1 FNDGTLEIAAFH
13 PNQVKSATDNTGA
26 FSPTND
32 DIRFHIAPQE
42 AAKAHS
48 MADIKAMNDGRN
60 TKAIRFRRYMDGQKQ
75 TLQDRTETVKQLA
88 VGDKKTQ
95 WEAVKKWTARHL
107 GANSTIGRNV
117 ADARRGIDWNRAA
130 THDQVISDIVALEAV
145 IQNIYGKHRADLT
158 RAEQDEFHQAL
169 IGKQRYGNERMQ
181 AQVQVFRER
190 IDALSSNLISEKYR
204 EMQMRIDE
212 LTPEGKEA
220 LLKIIPQLKAGDKKV
235 KIPPQLLNI
244 ARLQGQINTITGN
257 LGQYLN
263 RSYQAFSDPKWVD
276 KVKKKPEY
284 RAAIEYLMRE
294 DKLTETVATG
304 KLNAWL
310 ESTRGNDSMIA
321 FATAGEGTNEGIMKR
336 RKDLA
341 PELRAVL
348 GEYTDPVYNYANT
361 LVQTSEYIARQQY
374 QMQLRNLLLGMPG
387 IAHIGKQPEDNR
399 FVQFPDSASYSAL
412 QGVWIDRDFKKD
424 LEELGSFQP
433 LTDHALFRSLV
444 QFSAAV
450 KLGKTV
456 AAPTTQA
463 RNFLSGF
470 LLLAATGHSPHSNFT
485 DTLKL
490 VYQARNRVG
499 AWSGNLKLS
508 NEQAAALNQKYVRL
522 GVRRDGSNSGE
533 LERIFND
540 FHQMTGEVH
549 EKGLAGKTWSVLL
562 RTYQFSDDFFK
573 IIAFEKDVSDLKKTG
588 MAQEAAEQE
597 AARRV
602 RDTMPTYSMV
612 PRAVQQLRQ
621 FPLMGP
627 FVAFPAEMFRTLANN
642 IVYMGGDWRR
652 YQETGN
658 PQWRK
663 MAVKRAAGLFTA
675 YVMPGILASLSMM
688 LSGIEDE
695 DDEAL
700 DHFGSDWRRGQL
712 RLYLGNGETGMR
724 YVDLTSLVP
733 SEYVVRAIREGWQE
747 GAKADGFLSGLWSGG
762 AQMLLNAGEPFYSMD
777 IAANGFAEI
786 AANNNSY
793 GRPIYGQGITLED
806 LIRHPVENSQHISE
820 LMGYAASQFGP
831 GVIQNAKDFGRALAG
846 TVGEDGRS
854 EGGISSLINEFAA
867 NVGGN
872 VSRGGKRFTAADAF
886 LALAG
891 FRVTTQDMTTLG
903 LSASGQTKNKIASY
917 SSEFKQAIDTP
928 VSMSPEFIDGQLE
941 QLLEDRTRAYRKMLD
956 LVGYYKRKRWTEE
969 EIRAALYEKR
979 STLGKAV
986 VSQLLRGEIPK
997 YEVSKELMSKSLAA
1011 TSRIPDPAERLRAKM
1026 ALGERY
1032 RYIVQR
1038 AREMQVAE

>member
-1 FNDGTLEIAAFH
+1 AEGYDGAVLPFNDGTLEIAAFH

-700 DHFGSDWRRGQL
+700 DHFGSDWRRG
-712 RLYLGNGETGMR
+712 
-724 YVDLTSLVP
+724 
-733 SEYVVRAIREGWQE
+733 
-747 GAKADGFLSGLWSGG
+747 
-762 AQMLLNAGEPFYSMD
+762 
-777 IAANGFAEI
+777 
-786 AANNNSY
+786 
-793 GRPIYGQGITLED
+793 
-806 LIRHPVENSQHISE
+806 
-820 LMGYAASQFGP
+820 
-831 GVIQNAKDFGRALAG
+831 
-846 TVGEDGRS
+846 
-854 EGGISSLINEFAA
+854 
-867 NVGGN
+867 
-872 VSRGGKRFTAADAF
+872 
-886 LALAG
+886 
-891 FRVTTQDMTTLG
+891 
-903 LSASGQTKNKIASY
+903 
-917 SSEFKQAIDTP
+917 
-928 VSMSPEFIDGQLE
+928 
-941 QLLEDRTRAYRKMLD
+941 
-956 LVGYYKRKRWTEE
+956 
-969 EIRAALYEKR
+969 
-979 STLGKAV
+979 
-986 VSQLLRGEIPK
+986 
-997 YEVSKELMSKSLAA
+997 
-1011 TSRIPDPAERLRAKM
+1011 
-1026 ALGERY
+1026 
-1032 RYIVQR
+1032 
-1038 AREMQVAE
+1038 